1 MLKDKNLFFKYV
13 KGLFNII
20 RNIQAN
26 ISKNSEINNVI
37 SAIFIR
43 IESGEFAFKSIIITS
58 RTAKK
63 TDI

>member
-1 MLKDKNLFFKYV
+1 MLKDKTLFFNYMN
-13 KGLFNII
+13 GLFNII

>member
-1 MLKDKNLFFKYV
+1 MLKDKTLFFNYMN
-13 KGLFNII
+13 GLFNII

-37 SAIFIR
+37 SAIFTR
-43 IESGEFAFKSIIITS
+43 IESGEFAFKPIIITS